1 MLYQLSYTPKKKGYI
16 AKRIKNAII
25 KANNAIASVNAK
37 PINAILNNS
46 SLSEG
51 FLEVP
56 VTNEPKTEPIPTPA
70 PAKPIVAKPAPI
82 HFADCNNIELN
93 FF

>member
-1 MLYQLSYTPKKKGYI
+1 M
-16 AKRIKNAII
+16 
-25 KANNAIASVNAK
+25 ASVNANPK
-37 PINAILNNS
+37 IAILNNS
-46 SLSEG
+46 SFNEG

-56 VTNEPKTEPIPTPA
+56 VTNEPNTEPIPTPA